1 MGNRFNEIM
10 QKLRAQRLRARRYTA
25 MLLVLA
31 MLTSLSVSWRLHQ
44 VGTALTTDSE
54 YYCGM
59 EEHVHTDECYTE
71 ELVCGYEEGE
81 PEEPDSAFSVDPEP
95 TTEDPEPEETEPEVA
110 EPEVHHHTADCYE
123 TVLVEHEVLTC
134 GQEEHEHDDD
144 CTIGDDGE
152 FLCGH
157 EEHTHTADCFTTETE
172 TEEKLICGYEEG
184 QVLSDGA
191 AADDGIAAL
200 EDTNTATSVAE
211 DDSSSEAVSEPVLHH
226 HTEACYKKVL
236 TCTIPEHTHTLEC
249 LADYSAD
256 VETADD
262 WEKYS
267 AGLSDKWNEA
277 LLAVAR
283 EQLGYKES
291 EKNFQTDEALGDII
305 GVHHYTRYG
314 DFYGNPYADWDV
326 AFIAFC
332 QHYAGIPKT
341 AIPQRLGL
349 DALRADM
356 DAMGFAY
363 LTEGE
368 DAAYEAIPGDVV
380 TYNKNGNA
388 DDETIGIVETVGDGS
403 LTVISGAVEGA
414 VAEVTVPFAD
424 VTSTILVDQA
434 YDDYV
439 GEADDPDADPDADP
453 DEDADGS
460 YDEEVKA
467 RPAMRKVMAV
477 AQTTKVEQLEWKL
490 VNLKPETNGTITYDP
505 DSDTFKTRLEMNFK
519 IPHEQINSDT
529 LYYWEFPD
537 SVTIPPDELS
547 DNFSPMYES
556 KNSPIKAGEYRLRK
570 VGEKYRVEFKVDS
583 EYYKNHQND
592 SYVGNIE
599 YQGELKAT
607 GTDENG
613 NTIVKGDTG
622 FKVTLGGKIKYP
634 STPTD
639 RTDKY
644 DLTTKKEGEYD
655 AAEGKLKY
663 TVTVTSHRGTPG
675 VVNFVDEIC
684 DANKNTLN
692 LGEPTVTVEAYQFTE
707 KRESETS
714 TVWTQ
719 EGTEQKIDDV
729 SPTDKKFTPPNSEGK
744 AKLTMTLP
752 EMKTTYDEAQTTRTC
767 KQYKVTYT
775 YDVKDLDNVDYKFH
789 NDVTASSQKDNTP
802 TIEHKSSK
810 DVDVK
815 NSYKIIKSQT
825 LKEENGKAKVQWK
838 ITVNENRQNIFKAKV
853 TDSMTIGTNSAQYGL
868 AQAVAN
874 SIKIS
879 PDNGYHFIDKDGKE
893 TTDPSQYA
901 GIQFDKAGGQM
912 DDVNT
917 NQYTIEYTTEHDL
930 KNGKYTVANEAQF
943 VKPNGK
949 DGPNTG
955 AIKADIAGLNAG
967 RNNCKEYDAAIGIT
981 ENGDDTIS
989 IPWKVRVDVSK
1000 VKTIS
1005 KGTVLADKIL
1015 NGNHVMTGAQ
1025 ARAWGGAF
1033 TWTDSS
1039 ENPLPEGKGSFDSAD
1054 YELKFYVSE
1063 STDFGDPYKPE
1074 FDEAKLKSLNDL
1086 SNTDKIYGYKIKLLK
1101 NVTAPDGADR
1111 MLIKYS
1117 TTGKIDPTKENSY
1130 LNRFFMDDQYW
1141 TPAYKY
1147 TLATITKTDGD
1158 GKTGTT
1164 TVNNETGEV
1173 TWKIVVR
1180 TDTLKL
1186 HEKITVVDE
1195 LPIGIEAES
1204 VQILFGTSGSLLLDV
1219 PTDGG
1224 EKSTFCNR
1232 DTFRVKRDGQ
1242 KLTMSL
1248 ENPDGKIMQNNN
1260 TTFIIKGKIVSTNDG
1275 KLIEEGVINRYSNTA
1290 SMYFDDNTEAPITS
1304 NTQTQEWTKKK
1315 EEAPPEKEVL
1325 TKGHSWD
1332 DRNQLMTYTVDIN
1345 PDAKEF
1351 FAEEKDAN
1359 GNPIKYD
1366 YLTLEDTFTLAK
1378 HPAGVGGTPKDGT
1391 AENINP
1397 TKVDIEALLMDTT
1410 LYYAQTGT
1418 DGKPLFDNNGK
1429 LVPGTEVKGWTL
1441 KTRVDSSDN
1450 GYNKY
1455 LMTIEYVPNKTPL
1468 VLVYTYQ
1475 ISSNLLEVY
1484 PKTRYDYNDDSH
1496 ISINHVSNDV
1506 GLSGTGVKHGSD
1518 SRSTWWKSSSS
1529 GATLSS
1535 GNSVTIIKIEEG
1547 DENTKLAGAVFQLQ
1561 KYNATQKYEEAKT
1574 LHSKLS
1580 EYTTDPYG
1588 RLKVAQSVTVTEDSK
1603 EVVYPEL
1610 EKDVLYRLIEVEPPA
1625 GYELPP
1631 ETERIANA
1639 VYFYSS
1645 SDDGATIDGPEA
1657 DVAKAADLA
1666 KGSKTVTIT
1675 NKPNQTELTVR
1686 KVWEDENGNATTP
1699 GANNVTL
1706 QLYRAE
1712 YDRPPYT
1719 SAVGRVAANV
1729 VKATPWEKPLDNG
1742 DDFTTQIAQ
1751 LNNLPEGTTFD
1762 LVVTTKLGGEASHVN
1777 RTDRA
1782 EFYWN
1787 GARLT
1792 ADITGPRQE
1801 SGKTVIVYTY
1811 HLKLKKGVNI
1821 LHGKIDATDETE
1833 NGYISSATA
1842 TIANTNK
1849 AAAAAKQN
1857 EKAFS
1862 CAGTDGEGKFTLTA
1876 EGNWM
1881 KTFENLPL
1889 TGTNDKNETIYYGYS
1904 VKEVEV
1910 GGIGVEDN
1918 RAGGWI
1924 VSNGGD
1930 GYTSGTITVT
1940 NHKPSNPPDT
1950 PDSPGYELPATGST
1964 GTAPYTAAGAVLMG
1978 AALVGGYRRKRRQGR
1993 RGE

>member
-10 QKLRAQRLRARRYTA
+10 QKLRAQRVRARRYTA
-25 MLLVLA
+25 MLLALA

-95 TTEDPEPEETEPEVA
+95 TTEDPEPEELEPEVT

-134 GQEEHEHDDD
+134 GETEHEHNDD
-144 CTIGDDGE
+144 CMIGDDGE
-152 FLCGH
+152 FLCGF
-157 EEHTHTADCFTTETE
+157 EEHEHTADCFTTETE

-226 HTEACYKKVL
+226 HTEACYEKVL

-267 AGLSDKWNEA
+267 VGLSNDWNEA

-388 DDETIGIVETVGDGS
+388 DDETIGIVETVGDDS

-434 YDDYV
+434 YSDYV
-439 GEADDPDADPDADP
+439 GEPDDRDGDYDDEIAVQPAD
-453 DEDADGS
+453 
-460 YDEEVKA
+460 EVGA
-467 RPAMRKVMAV
+467 VAV
-477 AQTTKVEQLEWKL
+477 AQTTNEVKL
-490 VNLKPETNGTITYDP
+490 DWNIVNLNPEKDGTITYNQY
-505 DSDTFKTRLEMNFK
+505 SDTFTTKLEMNFS
-519 IPHEQINSDT
+519 IPHDQINSDT

-537 SVTIPPDELS
+537 SVKIPYTELS
-547 DNFSPMYES
+547 ENFNTMFENIGSTV
-556 KNSPIKAGEYRLRK
+556 KAGEYRLRQ
-570 VGEKYRVEFKVDS
+570 VDGKYRVEFKVDPA
-583 EYYKNHQND
+583 YYESHKNGP
-592 SYVGNIE
+592 YVGNIE

-607 GTDENG
+607 GTDEDG
-613 NTIVKGDTG
+613 NIIVKGDTG
-622 FKVTLGGKIKYP
+622 FKVKLDGAIKYP
-634 STPTD
+634 PTTNK
-639 RTDKY
+639 TDKY
-644 DLTTKKEGEYD
+644 DLTTKKEGKYN
-655 AAEGKLKY
+655 AETGKLEY
-663 TVTVTSHRGTPG
+663 TVTVTSHRGTPD
-675 VVNFVDEIC
+675 VVKFVDEIY
-684 DANKNTLN
+684 DANSNTLN
-692 LGEPTVTVEAYQFTE
+692 LGEPTVTVEEYKFTE
-707 KRESETS
+707 TRDSDTS
-714 TVWTQ
+714 TEWKQ
-719 EGTEQKIDDV
+719 EGEEQKIGDV
-729 SPTDKKFTPPNSEGK
+729 SPTDKEFTSQTSDGK

-752 EMKTTYDEAQTTRTC
+752 KMKTTYNEAQTERVC
-767 KQYKVTYT
+767 KQYKVTYS
-775 YDVKDLDNVDYKFH
+775 YDVKNLDNVDYKFH
-789 NDVTASSQKDNTP
+789 NDVTASSQNDTKL
-802 TIEHKSSK
+802 TIEDKSST
-810 DVDVK
+810 DVEVK
-815 NSYKIIKSQT
+815 NSYKISKSST
-825 LKEENGKAKVQWK
+825 LTEENGKVKVKWT
-838 ITVNENRQNIFKAKV
+838 ITVNENRQNIFDAKV
-853 TDSMTIGTNSAQYGL
+853 TDSMTIDGTKYEGL
-868 AQAVAN
+868 SKAVGD
-874 SIKIS
+874 IKVTPS
-879 PDNGYHFIDKDGKE
+879 SGYHFIDKNGAT
-893 TTDPSQYA
+893 TTDSSQYA
-901 GIQFDKAGGQM
+901 GIQFDKVDGQT
-912 DDVNT
+912 DGVNT

-930 KNGKYTVANEAQF
+930 KDGKYQVANEAQF
-943 VKPNGK
+943 VKPDGNNG
-949 DGPNTG
+949 PTTG
-955 AIKADIAGLNAG
+955 VITADIAG
-967 RNNCKEYDAAIGIT
+967 RNNSKVYDAATGIT
-981 ENGDDTIS
+981 ENADGTIS
-989 IPWKVRVDVSK
+989 IPWKVTVDVSK

-1005 KGTVLADKIL
+1005 KDTVLADKIL
-1015 NGNHVMTGAQ
+1015 NGNHVMTGTQ

-1039 ENPLPEGKGSFDSAD
+1039 EKPVSGGEGNFNDAD

-1063 STDFGDPYKPE
+1063 SADFGDSYKPE
-1074 FDEAKLKSLNDL
+1074 FNDTKLKSLSEL
-1086 SNTDKIYGYKIKLLK
+1086 SDTDKIYGYKIKLLK
-1101 NVTAPDGADR
+1101 DVTAPDGAAK

-1117 TTGKIDPTKENSY
+1117 TTTGKIDVTKENSY
-1130 LNRFFMDDQYW
+1130 LNRFFMNDLYW
-1141 TPAYKY
+1141 TPSFKY
-1147 TLATITKTDGD
+1147 TPATITKTDGN
-1158 GKTGTT
+1158 GSTGTT
-1164 TVNNETGEV
+1164 IINNETGEV
-1173 TWKIVVR
+1173 TWKIVVH
-1180 TDTLKL
+1180 TDNLIL

-1195 LPIGIEAES
+1195 LPTGIKAES
-1204 VQILFGTSGSLLLDV
+1204 VQAQFGYGAVLNLNV
-1219 PTDGG
+1219 PTDGTEATTQTSDG
-1224 EKSTFCNR
+1224 RNIFK
-1232 DTFRVKRDGQ
+1232 VKLEGQ
-1242 KLTMSL
+1242 TLTMSL
-1248 ENPDGKIMQNNN
+1248 ANPLGKIMQDKDA
-1260 TTFIIKGKIVSTNDG
+1260 TFIIKGRIVSKNDG
-1275 KLIEEGVINRYSNTA
+1275 ADIVAGEKNSYTNTA
-1290 SMYFDDNTEAPITS
+1290 SVSFDGGASITS
-1304 NTQTQEWTKKK
+1304 NGQTQEWTKKTD
-1315 EEAPPEKEVL
+1315 ETPEKEVL
-1325 TKGHSWD
+1325 AKGHDWNP
-1332 DRNQLMTYTVDIN
+1332 RNQLMTYTVDIN

-1378 HPAGVGGTPKDGT
+1378 HPASVGGTPKDGT
-1391 AENINP
+1391 AENIDP
-1397 TKVDIEALLMDTT
+1397 TKVDIEALLMDTK
-1410 LYYAQTGT
+1410 LYYAKTDA
-1418 DGKPLFDNNGK
+1418 DGKPVFDADGK

-1441 KTRVDSSDN
+1441 KTRVDSSDSQS
-1450 GYNKY
+1450 NKY
-1455 LMTIEYVPNKTPL
+1455 LMTIENVPNKTPL
-1468 VLVYTYQ
+1468 VLVYAYQ

-1484 PKTRYDYNDDSH
+1484 PKTKYEYNNDSYIYIH
-1496 ISINHVSNDV
+1496 NVSNNIE
-1506 GLSGTGVKHGSD
+1506 LSGTGIVK
-1518 SRSTWWKSSSS
+1518 STGNISTSWSSSS
-1529 GATLSS
+1529 SLGTLSS

-1547 DENTKLAGAVFQLQ
+1547 AENTKLGGAKFQLQ
-1561 KYNATQKYEEAKT
+1561 KYDINTQTYKNAET
-1574 LHSKLS
+1574 LHSHNS
-1580 EYTTDPYG
+1580 EYTTDDMYG
-1588 RLKVAQSVTVTEDSK
+1588 QLKVAQSVIEKDA
-1603 EVVYPEL
+1603 EGNDIVYPEL
-1610 EKDVLYRLIEVEPPA
+1610 EKNVLYRLIEVEAPT
-1625 GYELPP
+1625 GYELPT

-1645 SDDGATIDGPEA
+1645 NGDGATIDGPVEH
-1657 DVAKAADLA
+1657 VAKAADLA

-1675 NKPNQTELTVR
+1675 NKPNKTELTVR

-1712 YDRPPYT
+1712 YDQPPYT

-1729 VKATPWEKPLDNG
+1729 VKRKPWQDEALSNQDE
-1742 DDFTTQIAQ
+1742 FTTQIAQ

-1762 LVVTTKLGGEASHVN
+1762 LVVTTKLGGADSSKTN

-1787 GARLT
+1787 GAKLQ
-1792 ADITGPRQE
+1792 AAITGPTQE
-1801 SGKTVIVYTY
+1801 NSETVIVYTY

-1821 LHGKIDATDETE
+1821 LHGKIDATDDS
-1833 NGYISSATA
+1833 GTA
-1842 TIANTNK
+1842 WVNSVTAKIENTNK
-1849 AAAAAKQN
+1849 AATATKL
-1857 EKAFS
+1857 KDDYAFAS
-1862 CAGTDGEGKFTLTA
+1862 TGTDANGVFTLTA
-1876 EGNWM
+1876 GDNWM

-1889 TGTNDKNETIYYGYS
+1889 TSKDEAGKVIYYGYS
-1904 VKEVEV
+1904 VREVKV
-1910 GGIGVEDN
+1910 GGTEVEDN
-1918 RAGGWI
+1918 RAGDWI

-1940 NHKPSNPPDT
+1940 NQKTPDT

-1964 GTAPYTAAGAVLMG
+1964 GTAPYTTAGAVLMG
-1978 AALVGGYRRKRRQGR
+1978 AALVGGYRRKRRQER

>member
-1 MGNRFNEIM
+1 MGNQFNEIM
-10 QKLRAQRLRARRYTA
+10 QKLRAQRVRARRYTA

-44 VGTALTTDSE
+44 VGTALTTDNE
-54 YYCGM
+54 YSCGM
-59 EEHVHTDECYTE
+59 EEHVHTDDCYTE

-81 PEEPDSAFSVDPEP
+81 PEDPDSAFAVDSEP
-95 TTEDPEPEETEPEVA
+95 TTEEPEAEPEEPEPEET

-123 TVLVEHEVLTC
+123 TVLVEHKELTC
-134 GQEEHEHDDD
+134 GQEEHTHDDTCPVD
-144 CTIGDDGE
+144 PDTGD
-152 FLCGH
+152 FLCGY
-157 EEHTHTADCFTTETE
+157 EEHTHTDDCYTTETE
-172 TEEKLICGYEEG
+172 TEEKLVCGYEEG
-184 QVLSDGA
+184 QVISDGA
-191 AADDGIAAL
+191 ADDDGIAAL
-200 EDTNTATSVAE
+200 EDTNTTTSVAE
-211 DDSSSEAVSEPVLHH
+211 EDSSSEAVSEPVLHH
-226 HTEACYKKVL
+226 HTEACYEKVL
-236 TCTIPEHTHTLEC
+236 TCTIPEHTHTLAC

-256 VETADD
+256 VETDDD

-267 AGLSDKWNEA
+267 VGLSDNWNEA
-277 LLAVAR
+277 LLAVAK

-305 GVHHYTRYG
+305 DVHHYTRYG
-314 DFYGNPYADWDV
+314 AFYGNPYADWDV

-341 AIPQRLGL
+341 EIPQRLGL
-349 DALRADM
+349 EALRADM

-368 DAAYEAIPGDVV
+368 EAAYEAIPGDVV
-380 TYNKNGNA
+380 TYNKNGTA
-388 DDETIGIVETVGDGS
+388 DDETIGIVETVGDDS

-414 VAEVTVPFAD
+414 VAEVTVPFTD

-434 YDDYV
+434 YGDYV
-439 GEADDPDADPDADP
+439 GEADDR
-453 DEDADGS
+453 DGS
-460 YDEEVKA
+460 DDDEIAVQ
-467 RPAMRKVMAV
+467 PADEMGAMAV
-477 AQTTKVEQLEWKL
+477 AAQTTNVQLDWDI
-490 VNLKPETNGTITYDP
+490 VNLKPETDGTITYDP
-505 DSDTFKTRLEMNFK
+505 NSDTFKTKLEMNFS
-519 IPHEQINSDT
+519 IPHGQINADT

-537 SVTIPPDELS
+537 SVTIPYKELS
-547 DNFSPMYES
+547 ENFSPMFEYKGS
-556 KNSPIKAGEYRLRK
+556 QVKAGEYRLRK

-583 EYYKNHQND
+583 KYYETHQNEP
-592 SYVGNIE
+592 YVGNIE

-622 FKVTLGGKIKYP
+622 FKVTLDGKIKYP

-644 DLTTKKEGEYD
+644 DLTTKKEGRYN
-655 AAEGKLKY
+655 AETGKLEY
-663 TVTVTSHRGTPG
+663 TVTVTSHRGTPD
-675 VVNFVDEIC
+675 VVKFVDEIY
-684 DANKNTLN
+684 DANNNTLH
-692 LGEPTVTVEAYQFTE
+692 LDEPTVTVEEYQFTE
-707 KRESETS
+707 KRTSETS

-719 EGTEQKIDDV
+719 EGTEQKIGDV
-729 SPTDKKFTPPNSEGK
+729 SLTDKEFTSPTPDGK
-744 AKLTMTLP
+744 AELTMTLP
-752 EMKTTYDEAQTTRTC
+752 QMKTENKSDTERVC
-767 KQYKVTYT
+767 KRYKVTYT
-775 YDVKDLDNVDYKFH
+775 YDVSKLGNVDYKFH
-789 NDVTASSQKDNTP
+789 NDVTTSSQKGTTP
-802 TIEHKSSK
+802 IIEDKSSA
-810 DVDVK
+810 DVEVK
-815 NSYKIIKSQT
+815 NSYKISKSQT
-825 LKEENGKAKVQWK
+825 LKKENGKAKVTWTIK
-838 ITVNENRQNIFKAKV
+838 VNENRQNIFGAKV
-853 TDSMTIGTNSAQYGL
+853 TDSMTIGTNSAQCGL

-879 PDNGYHFIDKDGKE
+879 PDNGYHFIDKDGKK
-893 TTDPSQYA
+893 TTDASQYA
-901 GIQFDKAGGQM
+901 GIQFDRADDQTG
-912 DDVNT
+912 DVNT
-917 NQYTIEYTTEHDL
+917 NQYTIVYTTEHDL
-930 KNGKYTVANEAQF
+930 KNGQYTVANEAQF
-943 VKPNGK
+943 VKPDGNN
-949 DGPNTG
+949 GPNTG

-967 RNNCKEYDAAIGIT
+967 RNNYKEYDAATGIT
-981 ENGDDTIS
+981 ENADGTIS

-1015 NGNHVMTGAQ
+1015 DANHMMTGAQ

-1033 TWTDSS
+1033 TWTDSGESPVS
-1039 ENPLPEGKGSFDSAD
+1039 EGNGSFDSAD
-1054 YELKFYVSE
+1054 YDLKFYVSE
-1063 STDFGDPYKPE
+1063 SADFGYSDKPE
-1074 FDEAKLKSLNDL
+1074 FSEAKLKPL
-1086 SNTDKIYGYKIKLLK
+1086 SKLSDTDKIYGYKITLL
-1101 NVTAPDGADR
+1101 NDVTAPNGADK

-1117 TTGKIDPTKENSY
+1117 TTGKIDATKENSY
-1130 LNRFFMDDQYW
+1130 RNRFFMDDQYW

-1147 TLATITKTDGD
+1147 TLATITKTDGS
-1158 GKTGTT
+1158 GKIGTT
-1164 TVNNETGEV
+1164 TVDNETGEV

-1195 LPIGIEAES
+1195 LPTGIEAES

-1224 EKSTFCNR
+1224 EKSTYKNR
-1232 DTFRVKRDGQ
+1232 DTFRVRRDGQ

-1248 ENPDGKIMQNNN
+1248 ENPDGKIMQGND
-1260 TTFIIKGKIVSTNDG
+1260 TTFIIKGKIVSTNGG
-1275 KLIEEGVINRYSNTA
+1275 KPIEEGVKNIYSNTA
-1290 SMYFDDNTEAPITS
+1290 SVSFDGGASIPS

-1315 EEAPPEKEVL
+1315 DETPEKEVL

-1332 DRNQLMTYTVDIN
+1332 AKNQLMTYTVDIN

-1410 LYYAQTGT
+1410 LYYAKTGT
-1418 DGKPLFDNNGK
+1418 DGKPVFDNNGK

-1441 KTRVDSSDN
+1441 KTRVDSSTDWC
-1450 GYNKY
+1450 NKY
-1455 LMTIEYVPNKTPL
+1455 LMTIENVPNKTPL

-1484 PKTRYDYNDDSH
+1484 PKTRYEYNDDSH
-1496 ISINHVSNDV
+1496 ISINNVSNDV

-1518 SRSTWWKSSSS
+1518 SQSTWWSSSSS

-1547 DENTKLAGAVFQLQ
+1547 DENTKLGGAKFQLQ
-1561 KYNATQKYEEAKT
+1561 KYNATTQKYEEAKT
-1574 LHSKLS
+1574 LHSELS

-1588 RLKVAQSVTVTEDSK
+1588 RLKVAQSVTVTEDGK
-1603 EVVYPEL
+1603 EVVKPEL
-1610 EKDVLYRLIEVEPPA
+1610 QKNVLYRLIEKEPPA
-1625 GYELPP
+1625 GYELPT
-1631 ETERIANA
+1631 ETEREANA

-1645 SDDGATIDGPEA
+1645 SVDGATIDGPKK
-1657 DVAKAADLA
+1657 DVEKAADLA

-1699 GANNVTL
+1699 GANSVTL

-1712 YDRPPYT
+1712 YNQPPYT
-1719 SAVGRVAANV
+1719 SAIGRVAANV
-1729 VKATPWEKPLDNG
+1729 VKKTPWDNPLDNKE
-1742 DDFTTQIAQ
+1742 DFTNQIAQ

-1762 LVVTTKLGGEASHVN
+1762 LVVTTVQSGITDSSKEH
-1777 RTDRA
+1777 TDRDDL
-1782 EFYWN
+1782 YWN
-1787 GARLT
+1787 GAKLT
-1792 ADITGPRQE
+1792 AAITGPSIE
-1801 SGKTVIVYTY
+1801 NNGAVTVYTY
-1811 HLKLKKGVNI
+1811 HLTLKKGVNI
-1821 LHGKIDATDETE
+1821 LRGNIDASVSGGWGLNVTVEIK
-1833 NGYISSATA
+1833 NI
-1842 TIANTNK
+1842 NK
-1849 AAAAAKQN
+1849 AATAAKLN
-1857 EKAFS
+1857 ENAFS
-1862 CAGTDGEGKFTLTA
+1862 CAETDGEGKFTLTA
-1876 EGNWM
+1876 GDNWM
-1881 KTFENLPL
+1881 KTFKNLPL
-1889 TGTNDKNETIYYGYS
+1889 TRTDEAGNVIYYGYS
-1904 VKEVEV
+1904 VKEVKVGTIEV
-1910 GGIGVEDN
+1910 AGN
-1918 RAGGWI
+1918 RAEDWI

-1930 GYTSGTITVT
+1930 GYTSGTIMVRNRKIPHT
-1940 NHKPSNPPDT
+1940 PDT

-1964 GTAPYTAAGAVLMG
+1964 GTAPYTTAGAVLMG
-1978 AALVGGYRRKRRQGR
+1978 AALVGGYRRKRRQER

>member
-1 MGNRFNEIM
+1 MGNQYNEIM
-10 QKLRAQRLRARRYTA
+10 QKLRAQRVRARRYTA

-44 VGTALTTDSE
+44 VGTALTTDNE
-54 YYCGM
+54 YSCGM
-59 EEHVHTDECYTE
+59 EEHVHTDDCYTE

-81 PEEPDSAFSVDPEP
+81 PEDPDSAFSVDSEP
-95 TTEDPEPEETEPEVA
+95 TTEEPEAEPEEPEPEEI

-123 TVLVEHEVLTC
+123 TVLVEHEELTC
-134 GQEEHEHDDD
+134 GQEEHTHDETCPVDPD
-144 CTIGDDGE
+144 TGD
-152 FLCGH
+152 FLCGY
-157 EEHTHTADCFTTETE
+157 EEHTHTDDCYTTETE
-172 TEEKLICGYEEG
+172 TEEKLVCGYEEG
-184 QVLSDGA
+184 QVISDGA
-191 AADDGIAAL
+191 ADDDGIAAL

-211 DDSSSEAVSEPVLHH
+211 DSSSEAVSEPVLHH

-236 TCTIPEHTHTLEC
+236 TCTIPEHTHTLAC

-256 VETADD
+256 VETDDD
-262 WEKYS
+262 WQKYS
-267 AGLSDKWNEA
+267 VGLSDNWNEA
-277 LLAVAR
+277 LLAVAK

-305 GVHHYTRYG
+305 DVHHYTRYG
-314 DFYGNPYADWDV
+314 AFYGNPYADWDV

-341 AIPQRLGL
+341 EIPQRLGL
-349 DALRADM
+349 EALRADM

-380 TYNKNGNA
+380 TYNKNGTA
-388 DDETIGIVETVGDGS
+388 DDETIGIVETVGDDS

-414 VAEVTVPFAD
+414 VAEVTVPFTD

-434 YDDYV
+434 YGDYV
-439 GEADDPDADPDADP
+439 GEADDR
-453 DEDADGS
+453 DGS
-460 YDEEVKA
+460 YDDEIAVQ
-467 RPAMRKVMAV
+467 PADEMGAVAV
-477 AQTTKVEQLEWKL
+477 AQTTNEVELKWNL

-505 DSDTFKTRLEMNFK
+505 SSDTFKTKLEMNFS
-519 IPHEQINSDT
+519 IPHDQINSDT

-537 SVTIPPDELS
+537 SVTIPPDELG
-547 DNFSPMYES
+547 DNFSPMYEYKGS
-556 KNSPIKAGEYRLRK
+556 KVQAGEYRLRK

-583 EYYKNHQND
+583 DYYEYHRDKP
-592 SYVGNIE
+592 YVGNIE
-599 YQGELKAT
+599 YKGELKAT
-607 GTDENG
+607 GTDENR

-622 FKVTLGGKIKYP
+622 FKVTLEGDIKYP
-634 STPTD
+634 PTTNK
-639 RTDKY
+639 TDKY
-644 DLTTKKEGEYD
+644 DLTTKKEGKYN
-655 AAEGKLKY
+655 AETGKLEY
-663 TVTVTSHRGTPG
+663 TVTITSHRGTPD
-675 VVNFVDEIC
+675 VVKFVDEIY
-684 DANKNTLN
+684 DANKKTLN
-692 LGEPTVTVEAYQFTE
+692 LDEPTVTVEAYQFTE

-714 TVWTQ
+714 TEWKQ
-719 EGTEQKIDDV
+719 EGEEQQIGVV

-744 AKLTMTLP
+744 AELTMTLP
-752 EMKTTYDEAQTTRTC
+752 RMETVYTTQTERVC
-767 KQYKVTYT
+767 KQYKVTYS
-775 YDVKDLDNVDYKFH
+775 YDVKKLDNVDYKFH
-789 NDVTASSQKDNTP
+789 NDVTASSKKDDTL
-802 TIEHKSSK
+802 TIKHESST
-810 DVDVK
+810 DVEVK
-815 NSYKIIKSQT
+815 NSYKISKSQT
-825 LKEENGKAKVQWK
+825 LKEENGKAKVTWTIK
-838 ITVNENRQNIFKAKV
+838 VNENRQNIFNAKV
-853 TDSMTIGTNSAQYGL
+853 TDSMTIDGTKYEGLSKAVGKITVTPNS
-868 AQAVAN
+868 
-874 SIKIS
+874 
-879 PDNGYHFIDKDGKE
+879 GYHFIDTKGE
-893 TTDPSQYA
+893 RTTDPSQYA
-901 GIQFDKAGGQM
+901 GIQFDKADYQTGE
-912 DDVNT
+912 VNT

-943 VKPNGK
+943 VKPDGNN
-949 DGPNTG
+949 GPNTG

-967 RNNCKEYDAAIGIT
+967 RNNYKEYDAATGIT
-981 ENGDDTIS
+981 ENADGTIS

-1015 NGNHVMTGAQ
+1015 DANHMMTGAQ
-1025 ARAWGGAF
+1025 AREWKGAF
-1033 TWTDSS
+1033 IWTNSS
-1039 ENPLPEGKGSFDSAD
+1039 ETPVSEGNGSFDSAD
-1054 YELKFYVSE
+1054 YDLKFYVSE
-1063 STDFGDPYKPE
+1063 SADFGYSDKPE
-1074 FDEAKLKSLNDL
+1074 FSEAKLKPL
-1086 SNTDKIYGYKIKLLK
+1086 SKLSDTDKIYGYKITLL
-1101 NVTAPDGADR
+1101 NDVTAPNGADK

-1117 TTGKIDPTKENSY
+1117 TTGKIDATKENSY
-1130 LNRFFMDDQYW
+1130 RNRFFMDDQYW
-1141 TPAYKY
+1141 TAAYKY
-1147 TLATITKTDGD
+1147 TLATITKTDGS
-1158 GKTGTT
+1158 GKIGTT
-1164 TVNNETGEV
+1164 TVDNETGEV

-1195 LPIGIEAES
+1195 LPTGIEAES

-1224 EKSTFCNR
+1224 EKSTYKNR
-1232 DTFRVKRDGQ
+1232 DTFRVRRDGQ

-1248 ENPDGKIMQNNN
+1248 ENPDGKIMQGND
-1260 TTFIIKGKIVSTNDG
+1260 TTFIIKGKIVSTNGG
-1275 KLIEEGVINRYSNTA
+1275 KPIEEGVKNIYSNTA
-1290 SMYFDDNTEAPITS
+1290 SVSFDGGASIPS

-1315 EEAPPEKEVL
+1315 DETPEKEVL

-1332 DRNQLMTYTVDIN
+1332 AKNQLMTYTVDIN

-1410 LYYAQTGT
+1410 LYYAKTGT
-1418 DGKPLFDNNGK
+1418 DGKPVFDNNGK

-1441 KTRVDSSDN
+1441 KTRVDSSTDWC
-1450 GYNKY
+1450 NKY
-1455 LMTIEYVPNKTPL
+1455 LMTIENVPNKTPL

-1484 PKTRYDYNDDSH
+1484 PKTRYEYNDDSH
-1496 ISINHVSNDV
+1496 ISINNVSNDV

-1518 SRSTWWKSSSS
+1518 SQSTWWSSSSS

-1547 DENTKLAGAVFQLQ
+1547 DENTKLGGAKFKLQ
-1561 KYNATQKYEEAKT
+1561 KYNATTQKYEEAKT
-1574 LHSKLS
+1574 LHTEKS
-1580 EYTTDPYG
+1580 EFTTLKKYG
-1588 RLKVAQSVTVTEDSK
+1588 QIQVAESVTEKDASGND
-1603 EVVYPEL
+1603 VVYQEL
-1610 EKDVLYRLIEVEPPA
+1610 QKNVLYRLIEVEAPA
-1625 GYELPP
+1625 GYEFP
-1631 ETERIANA
+1631 TEAERVANA

-1645 SDDGATIDGPEA
+1645 EGENAEIAGPVEH
-1657 DVAKAADLA
+1657 VAKAADLA

-1699 GANNVTL
+1699 GAASVTL

-1719 SAVGRVAANV
+1719 SAIGRVAANV
-1729 VKATPWEKPLDNG
+1729 VKRKPWG
-1742 DDFTTQIAQ
+1742 DEALSNPDEFTTQIAQ

-1762 LVVTTKLGGEASHVN
+1762 LVVRTELGGTDSNMTN

-1782 EFYWN
+1782 DFYWN
-1787 GARLT
+1787 GAKLQ
-1792 ADITGPRQE
+1792 AGITGPTQE
-1801 SGKTVIVYTY
+1801 NGKTVIVYTY

-1821 LHGKIDATDETE
+1821 LHGKIDATDETG

-1842 TIANTNK
+1842 QIENTQQ
-1849 AAAAAKQN
+1849 AAKANKLN
-1857 EKAFS
+1857 ENAFS
-1862 CAGTDGEGKFTLTA
+1862 CAETDGEGKFTLTA
-1876 EGNWM
+1876 GDNWM
-1881 KTFENLPL
+1881 KTFKNLPL
-1889 TGTNDKNETIYYGYS
+1889 TRTDEAGNVIYYGYS
-1904 VKEVEV
+1904 VKEVKV
-1910 GGIGVEDN
+1910 GGIDVVDN
-1918 RAGGWI
+1918 RAEGWI

-1930 GYTSGTITVT
+1930 GYTSGTIMVR
-1940 NHKPSNPPDT
+1940 NHKPSSPPDT

-1964 GTAPYTAAGAVLMG
+1964 GTAPYTTAGAVLMG
-1978 AALVGGYRRKRRQGR
+1978 AALVGGYRRKRRQER